1 MKELMRQYKDKLNSL
16 AESIFN
22 ERQLTEETKK
32 TIEALR
38 EMGVSLRKELVLDAK
53 ANPHDSELTYVV
65 EHLQYAVWS
74 INSTEKPIVLIQNTG
89 RLIYFLDE
97 LIGQY

>member
-38 EMGVSLRKELVLDAK
+38 EMGESLRKELVLDAN
-53 ANPHDSELTYVV
+53 ANPHDAEFSLC
-65 EHLQYAVWS
+65 
-74 INSTEKPIVLIQNTG
+74 G
-89 RLIYFLDE
+89 
-97 LIGQY
+97 